1 MPNWEWRVF
10 SPASP
15 SSSLPSEMWSLI
27 GVSPASRE
35 PDRTD
40 VYLTCTPGAGLKLR
54 YGAEVEIKL
63 RQATVSDGTEAW
75 KKVADI
81 DSVQPMITLW
91 CRL

>member
-1 MPNWEWRVF
+1 MF